1 MIQNISRKYQFWNV
15 SLSFIRVSN
24 YVYFMLCVEW
34 KLEIVRPS
42 INITDKIIFVNEIT
56 IVVCIVLFLNFEG
69 DASIKH

>member
-1 MIQNISRKYQFWNV
+1 
-15 SLSFIRVSN
+15 
-24 YVYFMLCVEW
+24 MLCVEW